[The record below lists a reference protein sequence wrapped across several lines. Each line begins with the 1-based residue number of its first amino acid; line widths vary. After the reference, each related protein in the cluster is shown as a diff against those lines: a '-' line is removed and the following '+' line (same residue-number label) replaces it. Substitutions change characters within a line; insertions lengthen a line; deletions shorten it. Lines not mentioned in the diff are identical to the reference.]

1 MKVITNVTI
10 EVKGEKGRQTL
21 APGEHNLSD
30 SIAKELID
38 CGYAQV
44 PGNNAPAAAAA
55 STSTPPPADPNGS
68 KGGQQFDVSLLDGT
82 IPDITEKL
90 GGLPAE
96 HLDALAAAEQE
107 REKPRVGVIEAIAQ
121 AKEALAGK

>member
-10 EVKGEKGRQTL
+10 EVKGEKGVQKL
-21 APGEHNLSD
+21 PPGEHNLSD
-30 SIAKELID
+30 AIAKELIE
-38 CGYAQV
+38 GGHAQV
-44 PGNNAPAAAAA
+44 PGKNAPAAAV
-55 STSTPPPADPNGS
+55 TSTTQPPVDPNGS